1 MSLQYAAIDL
11 GSNSFHL
18 LVIRRVND
26 EIQVVDKLRERVR
39 LAQGLRDDKRLDGVV
54 RRRALAC
61 LSNFKQRLA
70 DVPTANIR
78 VCGTNTFR
86 KMADSDV
93 FLAEAE
99 LALGRRIEIV
109 SGQEE
114 ARLVYRGVCQNLDVS
129 DEKRLVIDIGG
140 GSTECIVGQGDA
152 ISRADSLYMGCV
164 DYTVRFFKK
173 QKITQQAIDKAI
185 IAARLEVGSLHRAF
199 KSIGWAVCYGSSGTI
214 NAIQDVLAA
223 TGRNPDEITELDLT
237 WLLGEVVQAGHVDQL
252 RFQGLKP
259 ERAEVFTAGLCILY
273 GLFRSLAIER
283 MCAST
288 SAMREGIIADVL
300 GRIRDKDIRD
310 ETVRRMGMRYSSDL
324 AHSERVAHVVDELA
338 RQALPVW
345 GIDTPENRS
354 LLNWAAQLHE
364 VGKAINYTGYHR
376 HGSYLVANSNM
387 AGFSRRQQALLAALV
402 LGQRRKLIP
411 SRISALVGRDATTA
425 LKLIVLFRIA
435 SRLCRTRSP
444 NPRPPIMMTL
454 NSHQLTL
461 GFPDGWLASKPL
473 TLGDLIEEKR
483 WLSSA
488 GFDLIWTG

>member
-18 LVIRRVND
+18 LVIRLAAD

-39 LAQGLRDDKRLDGVV
+39 LAEGLDEEKRLDDVV
-54 RRRALAC
+54 RRRALSC
-61 LSNFKQRLA
+61 LANFKQRLS
-70 DVPTANIR
+70 DVPAANIR

-86 KMADSDV
+86 KMADSDT

-99 LALGRRIEIV
+99 SALGHRIEIV

-114 ARLVYRGVCQNLDVS
+114 ARLVYRGVCQNLQVS

-140 GSTECIVGQGDA
+140 GSTECIVGQGDG

-173 QKITQQAIDKAI
+173 RKITRKAIDKAI
-185 IAARLEVGSLHRAF
+185 IAARLEVGSLHRPF
-199 KSIGWAVCYGSSGTI
+199 KSIGWDICYGSSGTI

-223 TGRNPDEITELDLT
+223 TGRNPDEINLSDLK
-237 WLLGEVVQAGHVDQL
+237 WLLDEVVEAGDVKNL
-252 RFQGLKP
+252 EFEGLKP
-259 ERAEVFTAGLCILY
+259 ERAMVFTAGLCILY

-283 MCAST
+283 MYASP

-300 GRIRDKDIRD
+300 GRSRDTDIRD
-310 ETVRRMGMRYSSDL
+310 ETVRRMGTRYSWDE
-324 AHSERVAHVVDELA
+324 AHSKRVAHVVDELA
-338 RQALPVW
+338 GQALPAW
-345 GIDTPENRS
+345 GIDTIENRN
-354 LLNWAAQLHE
+354 LLNWTAQLHE

-402 LGQRRKLIP
+402 LGQRRKLVP
-411 SRISALVGRDATTA
+411 ERISDLVGRDLATA
-425 LKLIVLFRIA
+425 LRLIVLFRIA
-435 SRLCRTRSP
+435 SRVCRTRSP
-444 NPRPPIMMTL
+444 NPRPPIVITVSGQDL
-454 NSHQLTL
+454 ALK
-461 GFPDGWLASKPL
+461 FPDGWIASKPL
-473 TLGDLIEEKR
+473 TLGDLKQEQR

-488 GFDLIWTG
+488 GFNLIWND